1 METNFCQK
9 KFRSI
14 LLLPLVIALF
24 KKYCNHNFC
33 LICKKKKPKKLTNK
47 QTNKKANKLKDLKT
61 LEHFFFYL
69 FLPF

>member
-24 KKYCNHNFC
+24 KNIETITFV
-33 LICKKKKPKKLTNK
+33 LFVKKNKKTNK
-47 QTNKKANKLKDLKT
+47 QTNKQTKKNKLKDLKT
-61 LEHFFFYL
+61 LKHFFYL